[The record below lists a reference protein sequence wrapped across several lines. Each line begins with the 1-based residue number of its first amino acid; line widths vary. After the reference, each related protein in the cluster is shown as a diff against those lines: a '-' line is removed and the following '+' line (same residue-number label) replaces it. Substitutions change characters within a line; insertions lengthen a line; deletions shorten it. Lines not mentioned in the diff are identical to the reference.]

1 METENHEAAAP
12 AASEPSTNSSGWRKR
27 LAIGGIA
34 VVALSGLGV
43 ASALS
48 DGRDGGGWGWG
59 GPRHHFQEMRGGPG
73 GPMGGPMGGMMGERG
88 LERLLDAVG
97 ATPEQADKLRTIFGD
112 LRDEMRPLTADL
124 RDSRED
130 VAKILGAGTI
140 DRAAAEKLRSERFA
154 ELDQASQKVT
164 TALLDAA
171 EVLTPEQR
179 AKIVEH
185 FGDHGPR
192 GRW

>member
-43 ASALS
+43 ARALS
-48 DGRDGGGWGWG
+48 DGRDGGWGWG
-59 GPRHHFQEMRGGPG
+59 GPRHHFQELRGGPHG
-73 GPMGGPMGGMMGERG
+73 HMGGMGMMGERG